1 MKRSEKTKTKHKSGG
16 ISIVM
21 AVLCIAVVIVGVL
34 CVTRMYEIRERRER
48 LIEEK
53 ESLEAQKEAL
63 KEKRNQ
69 ISAQGTHGSDSVYI
83 EKIAREQLD
92 MVYPG
97 EVIFRTTG
105 E

>member
-1 MKRSEKTKTKHKSGG
+1 MKKTEKTTVRHKSGG
-16 ISIVM
+16 ISFIM

-34 CVTRMYEIRERRER
+34 CITRFYEINARKER
-48 LIEEK
+48 LLQERHELEE
-53 ESLEAQKEAL
+53 QKQAL
-63 KEKRNQ
+63 KDKRNQ
-69 ISAQGTHGSDSVYI
+69 IIAQGTHGSDSVYV
-83 EKIAREQLD
+83 ERVAREQLD